1 MDEFYDMPIPP
12 SIIAA
17 YNRLYNLCEEYPLK
31 IPLEKAAEF
40 LSMDKEGLRSSIE
53 QGRCQFGLCVQKSI
67 HGNRAFTINTLAFFS
82 WVTSGAIFNT
92 LKIRKLNERK
102 TRKYTKRNV

>member
-1 MDEFYDMPIPP
+1 MNIPSSITNRYDK
-12 SIIAA
+12 
-17 YNRLYNLCEEYPLK
+17 LVELCEEYPLK

-82 WVTSGAIFNT
+82 WVTGGAIFKT
-92 LKIRKLNERK
+92 LKVEKLNERK
-102 TRKYTKRNV
+102 TRKYKMKRAN